1 MENAVFEL
9 VHKAGSQAALA
20 EQLGVSQQAI
30 SKWLRRG
37 YVPVKRVLECEA
49 TFGVPR
55 VRLINP
61 RLRDLVGDDE

>member
-61 RLRDLVGDDE
+61 RLRDLVGED